1 MVQTSEQLDLDLQ
14 GKALSTNVLYRP
26 SGYEENDDDAIDIR
40 EYWTTIYRRRLL
52 VISSAVM
59 VFVLVALATF
69 IQTPIYKATTLIQI
83 EREASKVVEFDDANP
98 VERSGDRDFYQ
109 TQYELLK
116 SHSLAE
122 RVISELNLHPILDA
136 ESKGLVSWLT
146 GLFGANEGGDD
157 RVKQEADLL
166 KENSQKIRKVNAFL
180 GGLTVEPLRNSR
192 LVNVSYESPDPIL
205 AARTVNTLAQS
216 YVSMNLEKK
225 FEANAYA
232 KTFLQERIS
241 QVKTKLEEAERSQVA
256 YARSH
261 NIFNLDKDG
270 GTTSGQNLQEF
281 NAAMAKAEQE
291 RIKSES
297 LYNQV
302 SSSKPGELPRELEN
316 TLIQQLKSSRA
327 KFEADYQ
334 DKLKTYKPGYPAM
347 QEMSAQIT
355 ELNAQIAKEI
365 ANVRSSVKSS
375 FEAAKNQEN
384 MLRNKLKRSQGE
396 VLDLQSKSIQY
407 NIIKREADTNRQ
419 LYDGLLQRL
428 KEVSVAGG
436 VGANNIMVIDKAD
449 IPINKHKPKTM
460 LNLLIGLLLGL
471 VAGVGLAFFV
481 EHLDDTFK
489 SGDDIERTLGL
500 PLLGIIP
507 DVELI
512 NSHAE
517 ALQQVMNSESK
528 SPMAEAFRSARTAL
542 TFSTSE
548 GSPRVLGI
556 SSSHMSEGK
565 STTSLCLAINF
576 TQCGQSV
583 LLIDADLRKPSL
595 HKAFDIENK
604 VGLTNHLAGLMP
616 LSEITKT
623 TVVENLFF
631 IPTGPLPPNPA
642 ELLQGTKMR
651 DLIASVRDKFDI
663 VIVDGP
669 PVLGLADA
677 LILGNAVDRLLLV
690 IQAGT
695 TERSVVKTA
704 LKRLR
709 MARVNPVGC
718 ILNKLGQKHLGYGY
732 DYHYSYYAYGATAP
746 KVSGWKRFLK
756 ELGR

>member
-1 MVQTSEQLDLDLQ
+1 M
-14 GKALSTNVLYRP
+14 
-26 SGYEENDDDAIDIR
+26 
-40 EYWTTIYRRRLL
+40 
-52 VISSAVM
+52 
-59 VFVLVALATF
+59 
-69 IQTPIYKATTLIQI
+69 
-83 EREASKVVEFDDANP
+83 
-98 VERSGDRDFYQ
+98 
-109 TQYELLK
+109 
-116 SHSLAE
+116 
-122 RVISELNLHPILDA
+122 
-136 ESKGLVSWLT
+136 
-146 GLFGANEGGDD
+146 
-157 RVKQEADLL
+157 
-166 KENSQKIRKVNAFL
+166 
-180 GGLTVEPLRNSR
+180 
-192 LVNVSYESPDPIL
+192 
-205 AARTVNTLAQS
+205 
-216 YVSMNLEKK
+216 
-225 FEANAYA
+225 
-232 KTFLQERIS
+232 
-241 QVKTKLEEAERSQVA
+241 
-256 YARSH
+256 
-261 NIFNLDKDG
+261 
-270 GTTSGQNLQEF
+270 
-281 NAAMAKAEQE
+281 
-291 RIKSES
+291 
-297 LYNQV
+297 
-302 SSSKPGELPRELEN
+302 
-316 TLIQQLKSSRA
+316 
-327 KFEADYQ
+327 
-334 DKLKTYKPGYPAM
+334 
-347 QEMSAQIT
+347 
-355 ELNAQIAKEI
+355 
-365 ANVRSSVKSS
+365 
-375 FEAAKNQEN
+375 
-384 MLRNKLKRSQGE
+384 
-396 VLDLQSKSIQY
+396 
-407 NIIKREADTNRQ
+407 
-419 LYDGLLQRL
+419 
-428 KEVSVAGG
+428 SVAGG

-507 DVELI
+507 DVELVS
-512 NSHAE
+512 SHAE